1 MWNKMKID
9 KVTECDKGRLPL
21 AVGDVN
27 GRKFVLSIFVDGSG
41 CILEFDETK
50 KYILRTEEIL
60 KQILEEEKLNK

>member
-1 MWNKMKID
+1 MKID
-9 KVTECDKGRLPL
+9 KVTECDKGRIPL

-41 CILEFDETK
+41 CILEFEND

-60 KQILEEEKLNK
+60 KQILEENK